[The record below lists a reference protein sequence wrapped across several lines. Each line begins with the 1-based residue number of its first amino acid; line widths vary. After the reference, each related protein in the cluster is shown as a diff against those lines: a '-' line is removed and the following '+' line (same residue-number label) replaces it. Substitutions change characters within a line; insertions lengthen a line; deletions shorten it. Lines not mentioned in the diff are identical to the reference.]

1 VFRRATADN
10 AGEDAGLMNATQL
23 AAATVELDLSV
34 SLDES
39 EAIEAIGTVHKLASD
54 MLATEHGA
62 ALGFNNPLGLCA
74 CDTKHI
80 EFSHFVMVCVHCLG
94 RQGTSNFN

>member
-1 VFRRATADN
+1 
-10 AGEDAGLMNATQL
+10 MNAVQL
-23 AAATVELDLSV
+23 AAATIELELSV

-39 EAIEAIGTVHKLASD
+39 EALEAIGTVHKLASG
-54 MLATEHGA
+54 MLATEHGGA

-74 CDTKHI
+74 CDAKQI

-94 RQGTSNFN
+94 RQGTTNFN